1 MSMSIN
7 QHFSPSRL
15 LQFALPSII
24 MMMFMSLY
32 TIVDGIF
39 ISRFIGSNALSSLNI
54 VFPVIC
60 IVTAIGTM
68 LATGGNAIISKYLGE
83 GKRREAK
90 ECLTMFVVVGVAVS
104 IVVLIFTHLFL
115 TPVCYFLGSNEVLLA
130 DCEKYLAT
138 AISFAPACMLQSL
151 FQSYLVTAEK
161 PHLGLF
167 LTIGAGILNAFL
179 DYFLIAVCRLGMTG
193 AALATALAQAV
204 GGLMVLVYLFGF
216 SRTLH
221 LYRLKISMKSLHLT
235 CRNTGYMIQLGASA
249 MLGELAI
256 ACMMLVGNYAFIR
269 MLKEDGVAA
278 YSVAC
283 YCLPIVFMI
292 ANAIAQSA
300 QPIISYN
307 YGTGNAA
314 RVHETFRLSLKTAF
328 ISGLTAFAVMYVF
341 CPYIVAMFLEPGCPA
356 YGIATKG
363 IPYFASG
370 FICFALNI
378 AWIGYYQSIELARK
392 AMLFMLLRGIIL
404 MSICFLAL
412 PHLLGE
418 KGLWAAVPCAELI
431 IFIALTIDYQY
442 RHKICRV
449 VE

>member
-83 GKRREAK
+83 RKHRDARD
-90 ECLTMFVVVGVAVS
+90 CLTMFVVVGVAVS
-104 IVVLIFTHLFL
+104 IVVLVFTHLFL
-115 TPVCYFLGSNEVLLA
+115 TPICYFLGSNEVLLA
-130 DCEKYLAT
+130 DCERYLAT

-193 AALATALAQAV
+193 AALATGIGQTVPALA
-204 GGLMVLVYLFGF
+204 GLLFFLSNKKGLRLVRFHFHPKELLMACYNGSSEMVTQLANAIITFLFN
-216 SRTLH
+216 
-221 LYRLKISMKSLHLT
+221 IVM
-235 CRNTGYMIQLGASA
+235 M
-249 MLGELAI
+249 ELA
-256 ACMMLVGNYAFIR
+256 GGP
-269 MLKEDGVAA
+269 GVAA
-278 YSVAC
+278 ITILLYGQF
-283 YCLPIVFMI
+283 LF
-292 ANAIAQSA
+292 NAFYLGFTIG
-300 QPIISYN
+300 IS
-307 YGTGNAA
+307 
-314 RVHETFRLSLKTAF
+314 RL
-328 ISGLTAFAVMYVF
+328 
-341 CPYIVAMFLEPGCPA
+341 
-356 YGIATKG
+356 
-363 IPYFASG
+363 
-370 FICFALNI
+370 LNNS
-378 AWIGYYQSIELARK
+378 QL
-392 AMLFMLLRGIIL
+392 
-404 MSICFLAL
+404 
-412 PHLLGE
+412 
-418 KGLWAAVPCAELI
+418 
-431 IFIALTIDYQY
+431 
-442 RHKICRV
+442 
-449 VE
+449 